1 MAIFWPPQFG
11 HTVESMGWYQEDPL
25 LLNGEQIHIFLSFN
39 IERPLYY
46 IVAVFGFVF
55 CVGAAITKER
65 WREWGSR
72 SWQEVRHL
80 RYVLQP
86 GTQYTTW

>member
-1 MAIFWPPQFG
+1 MENKFTF
-11 HTVESMGWYQEDPL
+11 SL
-25 LLNGEQIHIFLSFN
+25 LSREQ
-39 IERPLYY
+39 PLYY

-65 WREWGSR
+65 WREREWGSR

-80 RYVLQP
+80 RYVALQAS
-86 GTQYTTW
+86 TQYTILLPHNN